1 MPRNS
6 RNRNPLATPPVTSH
20 LVCLG
25 DKFALASG
33 LMEITY
39 DTGARVI
46 LQGPVTYEVESKD
59 GGFLSL
65 GKLTAKAGEGRRPK
79 TERIEELSDS
89 SSSFIV
95 HRSSFAVRT
104 PTAIVTDL
112 GTEFGVE
119 VDKQGHTTS
128 HVFRGVVRVQMV
140 AVDGKAQGAQVL
152 RENESVQVDSSQGQP
167 KIVVVPAAKSAS
179 FIREIPKQ
187 IIKTLDL
194 VDVVAGGDGFSGR
207 RGRGI
212 DPTTGRMRHP
222 TRQSRMVNVQG
233 DYKYHR
239 VEGMPFVDGVF
250 IPEGSKGPVQ
260 IDSAGHVFPD
270 CPKTDN
276 WSYAYV
282 WAGGKLPPIY
292 RHEGFSH
299 FGRHRLLLLRALAVV
314 RACQQGNYVQLGC
327 HSSGQPRLRGVAAS
341 GRGGKH
347 GNRERKG
354 DNVSADIWVLVD
366 GQVRFKRR
374 EIKRLQWREHRR
386 RPHSRQ

>member
-1 MPRNS
+1 MKW
-6 RNRNPLATPPVTSH
+6 NRRTA
-20 LVCLG
+20 G
-25 DKFALASG
+25 
-33 LMEITY
+33 I
-39 DTGARVI
+39 
-46 LQGPVTYEVESKD
+46 
-59 GGFLSL
+59 LSL
-65 GKLTAKAGEGRRPK
+65 GKLTARLEKSRRPK
-79 TERIEELSDS
+79 TEDEELSDS

-119 VDKQGHTTS
+119 VDKQGRTTS

-140 AVDGKAQGAQVL
+140 AVDGKAQGAEQLL
-152 RENESVQVDSSQGQP
+152 RENESVQVDTSQGQP

-212 DPTTGRMRHP
+212 DPTTGRISDI
-222 TRQSRMVNVQG
+222 QSGKVYEIHG

-239 VEGMPFVDGVF
+239 VEGVPFVDGVF

-276 WSYAYV
+276 NSWVNV
-282 WAGGKLPPIY
+282 WAGGKLPQAIAA
-292 RHEGFSH
+292 RMAADLEGIDYFSPGH
-299 FGRHRLLLLRALAVV
+299 GALLMHANKGLTFDLDAIRRGNPNHKVLRF
-314 RACQQGNYVQLGC
+314 RA
-327 HSSGQPRLRGVAAS
+327 
-341 GRGGKH
+341 
-347 GNRERKG
+347 
-354 DNVSADIWVLVD
+354 
-366 GQVRFKRR
+366 
-374 EIKRLQWREHRR
+374 
-386 RPHSRQ
+386 